1 MRILVQD
8 GKRTRR
14 PPPPVGSTRFA
25 ITGQPGHPPPAPG
38 NAPTAPAASPATTT
52 ATSSAAVTAPSL
64 LSSTTSSTS
73 ASSSLNRTTTNTS
86 SSTSSSHQTHHHQHH
101 HRYATPSAGAT
112 ANNNNTTM
120 PKSKKLRSSAS
131 PPSSPL
137 RFDPTARAGSGE
149 RRGAVGVEEEE
160 EEETEEGEAQKGK
173 EKEEK
178 DQEMKEKGEEEGG
191 EEEKNEGKDK
201 GEEEEEEEKEGY
213 NSADEHS
220 GLPALSL
227 RPTSP
232 QDEVAFETF
241 LKKQGLSVRRMKGDG
256 NCLFRAVADQVYGD
270 QEMHDII
277 RKNCM
282 DFMQGESAHYSQ
294 FIAENFDD
302 YIRRKRQDKEYGNNI
317 ELQALTELFNRPIQ
331 LYAYGHEKP
340 LNIFHGTYTT
350 DNPPLRLSYHHG
362 NHYNS
367 VVDPNNP
374 TFGVGLG
381 LPGLQPGLA
390 DKLQLERAQSE
401 SELAL
406 LEQNLLRQSQL
417 AADWEATELELE
429 EAILRQS
436 EQEYWDSL
444 LHQMQQQQEAAST
457 STTSSTSSSTSNY
470 SKWEK

>member
-14 PPPPVGSTRFA
+14 PPPPVGPTRFA
-25 ITGQPGHPPPAPG
+25 TTGQSGHPPPAPG
-38 NAPTAPAASPATTT
+38 NAPTAPAVSPATTT

-64 LSSTTSSTS
+64 LSSTTSSAS
-73 ASSSLNRTTTNTS
+73 ASSLLNRTTTNTS

-112 ANNNNTTM
+112 ANNNTTM

-160 EEETEEGEAQKGK
+160 EETEEGEAHKGK

-178 DQEMKEKGEEEGG
+178 DQEMKEKGEEDGG
-191 EEEKNEGKDK
+191 EEEENEGKDK

-232 QDEVAFETF
+232 QDELAFETF

-401 SELAL
+401 SELTL

-444 LHQMQQQQEAAST
+444 LHQMQQQQQEAAST
-457 STTSSTSSSTSNY
+457 STTSSTSSSTSHY